1 MAKTLDV
8 RRAGRALLNA
18 SREITRG
25 ERLTLAAK
33 AAVAAAVAWYLAPYV
48 PLADNEYSYYAP
60 LGVLVSMY
68 PTLAGSAR
76 AGVQALSGLGIGIA
90 LGLGGLGLVLSGA
103 PAVLSIALVIAAGI
117 VLGGIRALGV
127 GGDWVAIAGL
137 FVLLLGG
144 RAADEFSLSYLL
156 TMAFGI
162 LVGVITHL
170 IVFPPLYLQKASN
183 RLSALSEATTT
194 VLRRLADELTR
205 EKPRATEVNRATDGL
220 IPMRGTVAEEVG
232 RARESAKGNPRG
244 RRARGARDLMER
256 RMLALQSVTDA
267 CVELSAVLVRADRD
281 GALPDAPIRGS
292 LAEAVRA
299 CGDLVE
305 APADDK
311 DAGRKFAR
319 AARTLD
325 ASILQLNGH
334 PNRSDGPDY
343 SLAYA
348 YTAAVCVRR
357 IVDACGDFVE
367 TTR

>member
-8 RRAGRALLNA
+8 RRTWRTLVDAGRD
-18 SREITRG
+18 ITRA
-25 ERLTLAAK
+25 ERLLLAAK
-33 AAVAAAVAWYLAPYV
+33 AAVAAAVAWYLAPFV
-48 PLADNEYSYYAP
+48 PFADNEYSYYAP
-60 LGVLVSMY
+60 LGALVSMY

-90 LGLGGLGLVLSGA
+90 LGLGGLGLVLWGA

-117 VLGGIRALGV
+117 VVGGVRALGV

-144 RAADEFSLSYLL
+144 KAADEFSLSYLF

-170 IVFPPLYLQKASN
+170 IVFPPLYLQKAST
-183 RLSALSEATTT
+183 RLSALSEATTA

-205 EKPRATEVNRATDGL
+205 EQPSAVEVDKATHEL
-220 IPMRGTVAEEVG
+220 IPMRGSVAEEVG
-232 RARESAKGNPRG
+232 MARESAKGNPRG
-244 RRARGARDLMER
+244 RRARRARDLMER
-256 RMLALQSVTDA
+256 RMHALQRTTDA
-267 CVELSAVLVRADRD
+267 CIELSAVLVRAHD
-281 GALPDAPIRGS
+281 AEAFPDEAIRRS

-305 APADDK
+305 APADDA
-311 DAGRKFAR
+311 DATQKVTR
-319 AARTLD
+319 AAETLD
-325 ASILQLNGH
+325 ESIMQLNRH
-334 PNRSDGPDY
+334 PSRAGGPDY

-348 YTAAVCVRR
+348 YNAAVCVRS
-357 IVDACGDFVE
+357 IVDACGDFVKV
-367 TTR
+367 TS